1 MKNLRFIFA
10 PLFRV
15 WFYIAVF
22 IAIVLLFPFIFISSL
37 SPKTYKRFFYY
48 ARIWARLVLFL
59 CGYRTSVKWHE
70 KPKADGQY
78 IICANHTSMLDIML
92 TFAIFPFPFLFIGK
106 AELAKLPIFG
116 YFYRRTNILVD
127 RSSLASRRKSFDAAG
142 EKLKEGLGVCIYP
155 EGMAPRA
162 DITLAPFKSGAFRLA
177 ADNQITIIPATFYDC
192 KRLLPYDI
200 FRGKPGKLKV
210 EVHPFLVPGQGDK
223 KAVANTLKED
233 CYQLILQTLQD
244 PPKSL

>member
-1 MKNLRFIFA
+1 VKNLRFLFA

-15 WFYIAVF
+15 WFYLAVF
-22 IAIVLLFPFIFISSL
+22 IATVLLFPFLFFSSL
-37 SPKTYKRFFYY
+37 NAKTYKKFFYY
-48 ARIWARLVLFL
+48 ARIWAKLVLFL

-70 KPKADGQY
+70 KPKAAGQY

-106 AELAKLPIFG
+106 AELSKLPIFG

-127 RSSLASRRKSFDAAG
+127 RSSLASRKKSFDAAG
-142 EKLKEGLGVCIYP
+142 VKLKEGLGVCIYP

-162 DITLAPFKSGAFRLA
+162 DVLLAPFKSGAFRLA
-177 ADNQITIIPATFYDC
+177 AANNITIIPATFCDC

-200 FRGKPGKLKV
+200 FRGKPGKLRV
-210 EVHPFLVPGQGDK
+210 EVHPFLVPEEGNEK
-223 KAVANTLKED
+223 VVANSLRER
-233 CYQLILQTLQD
+233 CYQLILQSLQD
-244 PPKSL
+244 SPKSL

>member
-10 PLFRV
+10 PIFRV

-22 IAIVLLFPFIFISSL
+22 IAIVVLFPFIFFSSI
-37 SPKTYKRFFYY
+37 SPKTFKSFFFF
-48 ARIWARLVLFL
+48 ARIWGKLVLFL
-59 CGYRTSVKWHE
+59 CGYHVSVDWHE

-78 IICANHTSMLDIML
+78 IICTNHTSMLDIML

-106 AELAKLPIFG
+106 AELTKLPIFG

-162 DITLAPFKSGAFRLA
+162 DVLLAPFKTGAFRLA
-177 ADNQITIIPATFYDC
+177 ADNQITIIPATFFDC

-200 FRGKPGKLKV
+200 FRGKPGKLRV
-210 EVHPFLVPGQGDK
+210 EVHPFLVPSGGDK
-223 KAVANTLKED
+223 KAEVNSLKEQ
-233 CYQLILQTLQD
+233 CYQLISQTLQRG
-244 PPKSL
+244 PKAP

>member
-1 MKNLRFIFA
+1 VKNLRFIFA

-22 IAIVLLFPFIFISSL
+22 IAIVILGPFIFFSSL
-37 SPKTYKRFFYY
+37 SPKTFKTFFFF
-48 ARIWARLVLFL
+48 ARIWGKLVLFL
-59 CGYRTSVKWHE
+59 CGYRVSVDWHE

-142 EKLKEGLGVCIYP
+142 EKLKEGLGICIYP

-162 DITLAPFKSGAFRLA
+162 DVLLAPFKTGAFRLA
-177 ADNQITIIPATFYDC
+177 ADNQVTIIPATFFDC

-200 FRGKPGKLKV
+200 FRGKPGKLRV
-210 EVHPFLVPGQGDK
+210 EVHPFLVPSGGDK
-223 KAVANTLKED
+223 KAETNSLKEQ
-233 CYQLILQTLQD
+233 CYQLILQALQRG
-244 PPKSL
+244 PKAQ